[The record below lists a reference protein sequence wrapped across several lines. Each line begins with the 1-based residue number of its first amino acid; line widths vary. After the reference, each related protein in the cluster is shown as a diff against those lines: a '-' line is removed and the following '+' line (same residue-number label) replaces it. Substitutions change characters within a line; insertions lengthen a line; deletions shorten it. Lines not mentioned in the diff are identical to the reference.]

1 MLNTEA
7 MIANKINISQAV
19 GNRYDVSFYN
29 ERFDFISNSYPSYEL
44 GQILFV
50 NPAVSYKHIA
60 DDDLISFVPME
71 AIDEQNGIIALRK
84 TILYS
89 NIKGYTKFQEGDL
102 LWAKITP
109 CMQNGKSA
117 IARNLV
123 NGAGCGSTEFYV
135 LRPKSDKVL
144 IEYIHYILRDN
155 RVLESAR
162 NSFGGSAGQ
171 QRVSSS
177 YLKSIKIPLPPI
189 EIQQQIVDIY
199 TTAQKAKQAK
209 EEQANTLLDSIDD
222 YLLSKLGIRLPAKDN
237 SHIEDANYKIK
248 LSGLLGKRYDPYYH
262 NPYFYTAFQDLNKS
276 KFHLLSLGEI
286 STLITSGMTPKSGG
300 DAYTNAE
307 NGVAFIR
314 SGDIDISGEI
324 DFDNLLY
331 IKHEVHNTTMKSSH
345 VKDNDIMIAIVGATI
360 GQVGIYHSNKK
371 ANINQAI
378 ALVRLKDGYM
388 PEYIKEVIKSSIGQL
403 NLDRLK
409 RPVARANI
417 NLEEIS
423 SMLIP
428 IPETETQN
436 EIVKNIV
443 SIREQAKQL
452 QKKGVEL
459 LGQTKKDI
467 EKIILD

>member
-1 MLNTEA
+1 MKS
-7 MIANKINISQAV
+7 NKINISQAV

-29 ERFDFISNSYPSYEL
+29 KRFDFISNSYPSYEL

-71 AIDEQNGIIALRK
+71 AIDEQNGIIAIRK

-123 NGAGCGSTEFYV
+123 NGVGCGSTEFYV

-177 YLKSIKIPLPPI
+177 YLKSIKIPLPPPI

-222 YLLSKLGIRLPAKDN
+222 YLLSQLGIILPAKDN

-262 NPYFYTAFQDLNKS
+262 NPYFYTAFQELNKS

-307 NGVAFIR
+307 DGVAFIR

-331 IKHEVHNTTMKSSH
+331 IKREVHNTTMKSSH

-360 GQVGIYHSNKK
+360 GQVGIYHSNKE

-378 ALVRLKDGYM
+378 ALVRLKDGYSS
-388 PEYIKEVIKSSIGQL
+388 EYIKEVIKSSIGQL

-417 NLEEIS
+417 NLDEIS
-423 SMLIP
+423 SMQIP
-428 IPETETQN
+428 IPDINIQN
-436 EIVKNIV
+436 AIVDNIV
-443 SIREQAKQL
+443 LLRERAK
-452 QKKGVEL
+452 L
-459 LGQTKKDI
+459 LKEEGNTSLMNAKAQI
-467 EKIILD
+467 EKMILG